1 MKRSRK
7 GVSNVIYSVLIIGI
21 VFVSFLIVYNV
32 VKMFTEKKTGEAG
45 ETITC
50 LTNVD
55 LSLINSCYSSSQI
68 KFTIKN
74 NNHFDYETDFFILRV
89 IKQGTTLDIPTNW
102 HSVLKGL
109 EQKEFVADIDEP
121 QDADEFVFIPKIK
134 EEKGYC
140 YGQAITFRLEAC
152 NSVI

>member
-1 MKRSRK
+1 MKKRGISQ
-7 GVSNVIYSVLIIGI
+7 VLVIALIIMIVIVASVLI
-21 VFVSFLIVYNV
+21 YNV
-32 VKMFTEKKTGEAG
+32 IIMLIQEKTESGG

-55 LSLINSCYSSSQI
+55 LSLINSCYSSSQV

-74 NNHFDYETDFFILRV
+74 NNNFDYETDFFILRV

-102 HSVLKGL
+102 YSVLKGL
-109 EQKEFVADIDEP
+109 EQREFIADVDNP
-121 QDADEFVFIPKIK
+121 QTVDEFVFIPKIK

-140 YGQAITFRLEAC
+140 YGQAIKFKPEAC